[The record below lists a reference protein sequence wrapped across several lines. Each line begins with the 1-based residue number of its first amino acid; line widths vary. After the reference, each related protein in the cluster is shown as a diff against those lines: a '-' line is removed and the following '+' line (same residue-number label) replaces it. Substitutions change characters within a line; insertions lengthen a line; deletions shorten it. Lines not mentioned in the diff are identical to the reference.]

1 MIIQSGLL
9 GHQNDA
15 QILILYRQKA
25 KTFPDERVILEDTL
39 FPNIDPFVT
48 AYTRTVIN
56 GRP

>member
-9 GHQNDA
+9 GNQNDA

-25 KTFPDERVILEDTL
+25 KTFPDERVIL
-39 FPNIDPFVT
+39 FPNIDPIVT
-48 AYTRTVIN
+48 EYTRAVIN

>member
-9 GHQNDA
+9 GNQNDA

-25 KTFPDERVILEDTL
+25 KTFPDERVIL

-48 AYTRTVIN
+48 EYTRAVIN